1 LALHTKRFQLEERRR
16 QVASMLAKSMTEQE
30 IADKLGVD
38 RTTISRDVTVL
49 KKMSQ
54 QFVYDLAKSDLA
66 FYYKQCLE
74 TIQEAERMIWET
86 YRSRKQLSEVE
97 RKERYQISKMII
109 DSVHTR
115 FSMFKDGPAIMQLKS
130 MEERLTY
137 IESGERNQ
145 KLRKEM
151 V

>member
-1 LALHTKRFQLEERRR
+1 M
-16 QVASMLAKSMTEQE
+16 ASMLAQSMTEQE

-49 KKMSQ
+49 KRMSQ

-74 TIQEAERMIWET
+74 TIHEAERMIWET
-86 YRSRKQLSEVE
+86 YRSREQRSEAE

-109 DSVHTR
+109 DSVHAR
-115 FSMFKDGPAIMQLKS
+115 FTMFKDGPAIMQVKS